1 MSAITTPH
9 LTDDTDLSSVEA
21 RRITDQIRIGLEG
34 SWQLIVKAFNG
45 RVWIALG
52 YNTWDEYVRREFGNL
67 VLAVPREGR
76 DEIIV
81 SMREAGMSLR
91 AIAPAV
97 GVSKDTA
104 QRVIAR
110 ALPVG
115 EPNVSDE
122 TVGGGVVIDHPS
134 TITSVNGRPYKNNP
148 PTRII
153 PPSPRDAALA
163 NARESFKRTSMI
175 AEQLELVDA
184 SGREEIAPV
193 VSAQLVD
200 VATTSLHWL
209 AELVPLLTATHPERL
224 DAWVAQVSGLQQ
236 LLDSLDSAITAS
248 ALERSS

>member
-1 MSAITTPH
+1 MSAITTTH
-9 LTDDTDLSSVEA
+9 LTDDTGLNSVEA

-34 SWQLIVKAFNG
+34 SWQLIVEAFLG
-45 RVWIALG
+45 RAWLALG
-52 YNTWDEYVRREFGNL
+52 YSNWDDYVRREFGNL

-97 GVSKDTA
+97 GVSKTTA
-104 QRVIAR
+104 QRVIANATPKGEPTVPNGTVEGVIIEHPAFIASAGGKQYRNVVPVR
-110 ALPVG
+110 AL
-115 EPNVSDE
+115 
-122 TVGGGVVIDHPS
+122 
-134 TITSVNGRPYKNNP
+134 
-148 PTRII
+148 

-200 VATTSLHWL
+200 VATTSLHCL